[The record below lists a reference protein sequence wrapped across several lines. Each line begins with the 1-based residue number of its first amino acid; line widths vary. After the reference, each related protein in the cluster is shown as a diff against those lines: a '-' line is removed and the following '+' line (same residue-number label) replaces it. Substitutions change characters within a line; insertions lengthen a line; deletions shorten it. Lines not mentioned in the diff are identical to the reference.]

1 LGFCQC
7 WLNDRRIIWCVNYTT
22 LEISRFC
29 WSANQVDFENGYNNG
44 CMYIRVVLKHMKKT
58 FFIILFVWTPRVVPF
73 RLETWQKKF
82 EQKILIFRGSSN
94 TLYIY
99 CCSAR
104 ILHFWCRKQLTI
116 SGMGI
121 NADIVTWHYNYLDI
135 SVKRSAISSQH
146 ITNKVSVYHAEWW
159 GAGVGADLHMAQ
171 LIPLPLTVSCFS
183 KIQIGFTFLVPAHLG
198 SPRKRSVKWV
208 CVCLSRFLASGNFP
222 RFCSI
227 TWRPYCSCSHLKHPD
242 FAG

>member
-1 LGFCQC
+1 
-7 WLNDRRIIWCVNYTT
+7 
-22 LEISRFC
+22 
-29 WSANQVDFENGYNNG
+29 
-44 CMYIRVVLKHMKKT
+44 
-58 FFIILFVWTPRVVPF
+58 LFVWTPSLVPF

-94 TLYIY
+94 ILYIY
-99 CCSAR
+99 CCFAR
-104 ILHFWCRKQLTI
+104 ILRFWCRKQLTI
-116 SGMGI
+116 PGMVI

-135 SVKRSAISSQH
+135 SVKRSAFSSRH

-159 GAGVGADLHMAQ
+159 GAGGVICLERGADLRMAQ
-171 LIPLPLTVSCFS
+171 LMPLPLTVSCVS

-198 SPRKRSVKWV
+198 TSAGKRAVKRV
-208 CVCLSRFLASGNFP
+208 CVCLSRFLASGNFA

-242 FAG
+242 FVG